1 MDAENL
7 DGEERKS
14 PRFADGMLKKKD
26 SEESVMNADV
36 EL

>member
-7 DGEERKS
+7 EGEERKS
-14 PRFADGMLKKKD
+14 PRFADGMLKNKGP
-26 SEESVMNADV
+26 EESAMNADV